1 MSSTLRWAWAPS
13 MVWRGAAAFAVAPT
27 SGDRYGWSGAES
39 SRNRA
44 PTDSQHFSQEH
55 SQQYSQT
62 SSRHAVEGSARSG
75 NSQQHSQQHSQDYSQ
90 QHSQALVTAL

>member
-13 MVWRGAAAFAVAPT
+13 MVWRGAAAFAVAPL

-44 PTDSQHFSQEH
+44 PTDSQHFSQDY

-62 SSRHAVEGSARSG
+62 RSRHAVEGSSRSG
-75 NSQQHSQQHSQDYSQ
+75 NSQQHSQDFSQ
-90 QHSQALVTAL
+90 QHSQTLVTAL